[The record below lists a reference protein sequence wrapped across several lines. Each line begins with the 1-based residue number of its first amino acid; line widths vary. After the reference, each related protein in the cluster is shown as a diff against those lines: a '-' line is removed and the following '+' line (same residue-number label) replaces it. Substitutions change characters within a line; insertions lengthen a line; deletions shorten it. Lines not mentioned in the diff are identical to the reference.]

1 MSADFGG
8 AVRVGVGAGV
18 ARDGT
23 GDGESVTLGTTI
35 VDRGAIQLSGCTTVT
50 PVAMSWL
57 MIRTCD
63 SAAHDASVSGS
74 LGPSVTW

>member
-35 VDRGAIQLSGCTTVT
+35 VDRGAIQLSGCTMVT
-50 PVAMSWL
+50 PVAMS
-57 MIRTCD
+57 
-63 SAAHDASVSGS
+63 
-74 LGPSVTW
+74 